1 MSKLTKPARRLRE
14 LLASSELVVAPGA
27 FNPIVARQI
36 EEAGFPAVYLT
47 GAGVAAAIYGLP
59 DTGQITMTELVAAAA
74 NVVATI
80 SIPVICDADCGFG
93 NPLNVRRTVQQLEA
107 AGVAAM
113 HIEDQAF
120 PKKCGFF
127 EGHVLISIEEMVHR
141 LEAAREARRDPDF
154 MIIARIESMGTSGI
168 EETIER
174 ARAYVDAGADMTFVN
189 GVTSEA
195 DAARIGE
202 EVSGLKLYNVSTSGK
217 TPHLHEDRI
226 RELGY
231 SLAIY
236 PAHTLF
242 LALHGI
248 REMLGDLKEKR
259 SIEPWLDRMIDFNEW
274 KRVTG
279 VPEVEALE
287 RRYGSKDE

>member
-1 MSKLTKPARRLRE
+1 MSDLITPARRLRDM
-14 LLASSELVVAPGA
+14 LASDELVVAPGA
-27 FNPIVARQI
+27 FSPIVARQI
-36 EEAGFPAVYLT
+36 EEAGFSAVYLT
-47 GAGVAAAIYGLP
+47 GAGIAAGIYGLP
-59 DTGQITMTELVAAAA
+59 DTGQITMTEIVEAAR

-80 SIPVICDADCGFG
+80 NIPVICDADCGFG
-93 NPLNVRRTVQQLEA
+93 NPLNVRRTVQHLEA

-127 EGHVLISIEEMVHR
+127 EGHVLISIEDMVHR
-141 LEAAREARRDPDF
+141 LNAARDARRDPDF
-154 MIIARIESMGTSGI
+154 MIIARIESMGASGI
-168 EETIER
+168 EETLER
-174 ARAYVDAGADMTFVN
+174 AQAYVEAGADMTFVN

-195 DAARIGE
+195 DAVRIGE
-202 EVSGLKLYNVSTSGK
+202 EVPGLKLYNVSTSGQ
-217 TPHLHEDRI
+217 TPHLHEDKI

-242 LALHGI
+242 FALHGI
-248 REMLGDLKEKR
+248 REMLDDLKQKHT
-259 SIEPWLDRMIDFNEW
+259 IAPWLDRMIDFTEW

-279 VPEVEALE
+279 VPEVEAME
-287 RRYGSKDE
+287 RRYGSNDE

>member
-1 MSKLTKPARRLRE
+1 MSDLTTPARRLRD
-14 LLASSELVVAPGA
+14 LLASGELVVAPGA

-47 GAGVAAAIYGLP
+47 GAGIAAGIYGLP
-59 DTGQITMTELVAAAA
+59 DTGQITMTELVEAAR

-80 SIPVICDADCGFG
+80 GIPVICDADCGFG
-93 NPLNVRRTVQQLEA
+93 NPLNVRRTVQQFEA

-127 EGHVLISIEEMVHR
+127 EGHMLISIKDMVYR
-141 LEAAREARRDPDF
+141 LEAALEARRDPDF
-154 MIIARIESMGTSGI
+154 MIIARIESKGANGI

-174 ARAYVDAGADMTFVN
+174 ARAYVEAGADMTFVN

-195 DAARIGE
+195 DAVRIGK

-248 REMLGDLKEKR
+248 REMLGDLREQHTLV
-259 SIEPWLDRMIDFNEW
+259 PWLDRMIDFSEW

-287 RRYGSKDE
+287 RRYGSNEE